1 MENLNNDRAVGWRPS
16 EAGDDNSQPNV
27 SPAATT
33 RASDII
39 MAGRLMKQ
47 RQKAGEE
54 WNDEMSEEQKEQV
67 YLKEY
72 KH

>member
-27 SPAATT
+27 AATT

-47 RQKAGEE
+47 RRGED
-54 WNDEMSEEQKEQV
+54 DEMSEEQKE
-67 YLKEY
+67 
-72 KH
+72 